1 MKTYIYLLGVVM
13 MLAACGNKE
22 EKVKTAAY
30 LLAERLQTLQQKG
43 YMMGHQD
50 DPFYGVTW
58 SGIEDPS
65 KPEPG
70 RSDVLETVGDYPG
83 VMGFD
88 LGGIELDD
96 AKNLD
101 SVPFTR
107 IHDEIIAHY
116 ERGGIV
122 TISWHPRNPMTT
134 APRGGL
140 DGQKFPEGSAWDTS
154 DSTVVA
160 SVLPGGSQFEK
171 FQQWMKRVGDFLLT
185 LKTKDGTLVPIIFR
199 PWHENNGSWFWW
211 GQALCK
217 DNEFHALWDLLQD
230 ELTMRGL
237 SNLLWSYSP
246 NLDGQWT
253 EERFLARYPGNDRV
267 TLIGEDAYQWGT
279 EEDFKNALKAD
290 LTFLSDFA
298 KKNGKLLAMTEC
310 GLKNM
315 PDSTWWTRVLK
326 PIMDQYPISYFL
338 LWRNYKEEY
347 FGPSPNLPCA
357 ADFKKLHEADN
368 VLFLKD
374 IK

>member
-1 MKTYIYLLGVVM
+1 MGVAM
-13 MLAACGNKE
+13 MMAACGNKE
-22 EKVKTAAY
+22 EKVKTAAD

-88 LGGIELDD
+88 LGGIELGD

-122 TISWHPRNPMTT
+122 TISWHPRNPITT

-140 DGQKFPEGSAWDTS
+140 DGQKFPEGSAWDVS

-185 LKTKDGTLVPIIFR
+185 LKTKDGTPVPIIFR

-246 NLDGQWT
+246 NLDGRWT

-279 EEDFKNALKAD
+279 EDDFKRDLKAD

-298 KKNGKLLAMTEC
+298 KKNGKMLAMTEC

-347 FGPSPNLPCA
+347 FGPSPILPCA

>member
-1 MKTYIYLLGVVM
+1 MGVAM
-13 MLAACGNKE
+13 MMAACGNKE
-22 EKVKTAAY
+22 EKVKTAAD

-88 LGGIELDD
+88 LGGIELGD

-140 DGQKFPEGSAWDTS
+140 DGQKFPEGSAWDVS

-185 LKTKDGTLVPIIFR
+185 LKTKDGTPVPIIFR

-246 NLDGQWT
+246 NLDGRWT

-279 EEDFKNALKAD
+279 EDDFKRDLKAD

-315 PDSTWWTRVLK
+315 TDSTWWTRVLK

-347 FGPSPNLPCA
+347 FGPSPSLPCA